1 MLWGMF
7 PLKASS
13 CLPDSSSSLRLA
25 GTASVVRLQCAWGVA
40 PGEEGQAPS
49 SGPRLTSQKRRRR
62 RRRAYGPLGRVWR
75 DDVLP
80 PSLAP
85 PSLCSSHHPMLQPP
99 SGHHVASSSPR
110 WAVTSRRTTLT
121 SQGVLG
127 HTEAQGLQPVVDV
140 RFGHRKL
147 EFCRAQRVMLVTET
161 LRTQRKFVQR
171 HLG

>member
-1 MLWGMF
+1 MHGGWPPGKRDRLR
-7 PLKASS
+7 LQV
-13 CLPDSSSSLRLA
+13 PDSPPRKGGGGGGEHTGRWA
-25 GTASVVRLQCAWGVA
+25 GCGVMTF
-40 PGEEGQAPS
+40 S
-49 SGPRLTSQKRRRR
+49 PRLW
-62 RRRAYGPLGRVWR
+62 P
-75 DDVLP
+75 
-80 PSLAP
+80 P

-140 RFGHRKL
+140 RFGHGKL